1 MYKFDVSEG
10 FRSVL
15 RITFHISN
23 RKSFFLFEIKIHMI
37 DLNSSGLKMVE
48 YYLEMQAN
56 KRIFYESKATLKNEH
71 YQMHP
76 FAS

>member
-15 RITFHISN
+15 SITFHISY
-23 RKSFFLFEIKIHMI
+23 RKSFFLFEIQIHMI

-48 YYLEMQAN
+48 YYLELRDN

-76 FAS
+76 FDS